1 MERNMDKPSAPVPIA
16 APPRPPK
23 IFRGLVMIGV
33 ALATLGVVGTLPRL
47 RRNVALADTQAAA
60 TAARRVLVGKAT
72 SGPTRVEITLP
83 GTIAPFRGTM
93 LYAKTTGFVRTFSAD
108 IGDRVKAGQVLAEIQ
123 APETDEELRLARAR
137 VREAEANLA
146 IADENARRNDKLA
159 DAGLVSQQEASE
171 RRARANSA
179 EAALGTSRAE
189 VGRIGALMGY
199 QKIVAPFDGVIVRRG
214 TELGALVTPG
224 GTSLL
229 FELAHID
236 TLRVFIDVPQALA
249 AGVHIGGDAAV
260 FLPSAPKDIVKGKIA
275 RTAGALDAS
284 THTLR
289 AEIHIAGGGPLLSG
303 AFVSVRLGLEN
314 PAPPVIIPAS
324 ALAVRKEGTHVLRV
338 GPNRAVGMAKIEIG
352 RDLGKEIEALSGIA
366 VGDTVV
372 LNPPDDLL
380 AGEIV
385 EPVERA
391 SAP

>member
-1 MERNMDKPSAPVPIA
+1 MGLLQIHDPQAVKTPIGIDLGTTNSLIAHVPATGIPTTLLDCDNDALVPSAVHYS
-16 APPRPPK
+16 K
-23 IFRGLVMIGV
+23 DG
-33 ALATLGVVGTLPRL
+33 
-47 RRNVALADTQAAA
+47 
-60 TAARRVLVGKAT
+60 RVLVGKAT
-72 SGPTRVEITLP
+72 SGPVRVEITLP
-83 GTIAPFRGTM
+83 GTVAPFRGTM
-93 LYAKTTGFVRTFSAD
+93 LYAKTTGFVRRYTAD
-108 IGDRVKAGQVLAEIQ
+108 IGDHVKAGQVLAELQ
-123 APETDEELRLARAR
+123 APETDEELRLARAK

-214 TELGALVTPG
+214 TELGALVTPAG
-224 GTSLL
+224 ASLL
-229 FELAHID
+229 FEIAQVD
-236 TLRVFIDVPQALA
+236 TLRVFVDVPQALA
-249 AGVHIGGDAAV
+249 ASVRLGGEGAV
-260 FLPSAPKDIVKGKIA
+260 FLPSAPKDVVKGKIA

-289 AEIHIAGGGPLLSG
+289 TEIHVPGGGPLLSG

-314 PAPPVIIPAS
+314 TSPPVMIPAS
-324 ALAVRKEGTHVLRV
+324 ALAVRKEGPHVLRL
-338 GPNRAVGMAKIEIG
+338 GPNRAVQIAKIEIG
-352 RDLGKEIEALSGIA
+352 RDLGKEIEVLSGLA

-372 LNPPDDLL
+372 LNPPDDLR
-380 AGEIV
+380 AGETV